1 MQQQGYQS
9 YNVISCIL
17 YPRLLRSKL
26 LVTRISFSNL
36 FIGFSAWWGEQAGLH
51 QTNIIAF
58 DLSTTSAINV
68 SPDLRDLYP
77 INNQRLS
84 KTTIIGLLPY
94 CSYWPHWSDCIGCA
108 MFDLMAVLSAD

>member
-36 FIGFSAWWGEQAGLH
+36 FIGFSALWGEQAGLH

-77 INNQRLS
+77 TNNQRLS
-84 KTTIIGLLPY
+84 KTQPSLGCCLTAHTGLIGLTAWDVPCL
-94 CSYWPHWSDCIGCA
+94 I
-108 MFDLMAVLSAD
+108 